1 MSRPRIEVFRERTT
15 IWMVDWEIVRSIL
28 RSNANQH
35 AQLAHGRTTTTS
47 RVNWLNP
54 FSWQMPDVVS
64 YEVDWSAQRRE
75 RESTLRDLLTEATSM
90 VPRVGC
96 DGFRQWLRMRI
107 DETESYRDSFQ
118 TRLTGASHR
127 TMQNIESSVDGYEN
141 SIAVTRFVRDTSA
154 DVVLV
159 GATFMTGGAAVAA
172 AGAGSVMRGGFTYQ
186 DTGNIG
192 LAAVETTASLVTTLI
207 PVGRAASGATAAS
220 FADDATVILVGAN
233 FDVAKAIIQGDS
245 FDQALARAGTN
256 AAAGAAAGALFSRVG
271 QNQRFQS
278 LVERLPLPATVS
290 ISRNRSASVSGSRL
304 AGEYLSSA
312 AGGAISSRA
321 SDAVASQW
329 THEQR
334 RRQVQRSARGAVC
347 TASEQGCAQLEAL
360 DLGVRR
366 IGTAPP

>member
-1 MSRPRIEVFRERTT
+1 M
-15 IWMVDWEIVRSIL
+15 
-28 RSNANQH
+28 
-35 AQLAHGRTTTTS
+35 
-47 RVNWLNP
+47 
-54 FSWQMPDVVS
+54 
-64 YEVDWSAQRRE
+64 
-75 RESTLRDLLTEATSM
+75 
-90 VPRVGC
+90 
-96 DGFRQWLRMRI
+96 
-107 DETESYRDSFQ
+107 
-118 TRLTGASHR
+118 
-127 TMQNIESSVDGYEN
+127 
-141 SIAVTRFVRDTSA
+141 
-154 DVVLV
+154 
-159 GATFMTGGAAVAA
+159 
-172 AGAGSVMRGGFTYQ
+172 
-186 DTGNIG
+186 
-192 LAAVETTASLVTTLI
+192 ETTASLVTTLI

-220 FADDATVILVGAN
+220 FADDATVILVGTN

-256 AAAGAAAGALFSRVG
+256 AAAGALFSRVG

-304 AGEYLSSA
+304 AGEYMSSA

-347 TASEQGCAQLEAL
+347 SASEQGCAQLEAL

-366 IGTAPP
+366 LGTAPP